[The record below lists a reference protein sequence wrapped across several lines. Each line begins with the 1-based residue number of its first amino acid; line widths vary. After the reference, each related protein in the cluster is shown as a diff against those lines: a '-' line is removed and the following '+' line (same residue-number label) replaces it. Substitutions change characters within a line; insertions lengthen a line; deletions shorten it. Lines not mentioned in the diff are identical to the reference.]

1 MRYLALPAFEK
12 QVKEAA
18 PDHLSPVYLV
28 VESEGEEVLEAA
40 KALIKALFP
49 KEADRGLG
57 VHRLEGEE
65 VTGNDLGT
73 LWTSPPFL
81 TSRRLIWVRQAEF
94 LKKSLVLFLEQEC
107 IHRHPSCFLLL
118 SASSLPKQS
127 SLYKWAEKEG
137 IVLDISPK
145 KPWEKNK
152 ELLHWLL
159 NQALLVKK
167 SLPAFLAGQLVRWS
181 GGNLAV
187 LKQEWQ
193 KILLYV
199 GDKKEIEPLDLAA
212 VAVDA
217 SVDTPWEMGEAV
229 FRGDMETALLV
240 GRRLLQEAQ
249 GVFPLLRQL
258 RGQLESQYQ
267 ILVFSEMG
275 REDEIVTHFPYLR
288 GSLLTKRLQM
298 ARQYGKK
305 RLQKGML
312 LLDQGEARLKNAE
325 VEEFLLW
332 DLLLMQ
338 LCDQ

>member
-28 VESEGEEVLEAA
+28 VESEGEELWEAA
-40 KALIKALFP
+40 RALVKALFP
-49 KEADRGLG
+49 KEADRSLG

-65 VTGNDLGT
+65 VTAGDVGP

-81 TSRRLIWVRQAEF
+81 TSRRLIWVRQAEL
-94 LKKSLVLFLEQEC
+94 LKKSLVLFFEQEFV
-107 IHRHPSCFLLL
+107 HRHPSCFLLL

-137 IVLDISPK
+137 IVLDITPK

-152 ELLHWLL
+152 ELLHWVL
-159 NQALLVKK
+159 NQALLAKK
-167 SLPAFLAGQLVRWS
+167 HFPSSAAEQLVRWS
-181 GGNLAV
+181 GGSSAM

-199 GDKKEIEPLDLAA
+199 GDKREIGAFDVAA

-217 SVDTPWEMGEAV
+217 SVETPWEMGEAV
-229 FRGDMETALLV
+229 FRGDTEKALFV
-240 GRRLLQEAQ
+240 GRHLLQEAQ
-249 GVFPLLRQL
+249 GLFPLLRQL

-267 ILVFSEMG
+267 ILVFSETG
-275 REDEIVTHFPYLR
+275 REDEIIAHFPYLK

-312 LLDQGEARLKNAE
+312 LLDQAEARLKNAE

-332 DLLLMQ
+332 DLLLIQ